1 MVLEIKSKMKS
12 ANYQAQL
19 LCIIHYDLEKKKQKI
34 ISRYIPYLFI
44 YRELVQL
51 ILPKIYVFKL
61 PIVITDMRHLV
72 LKAEQQLFFQ
82 VGKVE
87 ANKQAQNKWWHFA
100 KEKHKD
106 FKSYF
111 RLVSN
116 RSILPALNFPKIHKT
131 LLLGRSQIR
140 ESHSQLFGE

>member
-12 ANYQAQL
+12 ASYQAQL
-19 LCIIHYDLEKKKQKI
+19 LCINHYDLEENKKI

-51 ILPKIYVFKL
+51 TLPKIYVFEL
-61 PIVITDMRHLV
+61 PTVITDMRHLV
-72 LKAEQQLFFQ
+72 LKAEYQLFFQ

-100 KEKHKD
+100 KKKHKD

-111 RLVSN
+111 RLASN
-116 RSILPALNFPKIHKT
+116 RSILSALNFPKIHKT
-131 LLLGRSQIR
+131 LLLGRSQICER
-140 ESHSQLFGE
+140 HSQLFGE